1 MSRWITFDQNTAA
14 ELRSCLPNQSVFEA
28 PGRSAFEYAL
38 SSPGSV
44 VAVLPVALAN
54 CCAVAVFR
62 PVRICGIPEKPQ
74 STRAAGFLG
83 LNDEVVLEDEEEVQP
98 RNWWQRLWS

>member
-1 MSRWITFDQNTAA
+1 MARWITFDQNTAA
-14 ELRSCLPNQSVFEA
+14 ELRSWLPDQSIFEA

-44 VAVLPVALAN
+44 VAVLPVTLAN

-62 PVRICGIPEKPQ
+62 PPQIYAIPENLMT
-74 STRAAGFLG
+74 TRAAGFLG
-83 LNDEVVLEDEEEVQP
+83 LLDEVVTDEEEVRP